1 MSLFSLIYSSK
12 SFGVDILINL
22 PIDFM
27 TKMEQLLQDDYP
39 AFLESYSRP
48 SKKGVRLNPLKCTW
62 DILEKNLPFTL
73 SPSPFFLRFHLLLLK
88 RKKRRLVYCLCV
100 MAGASSSQ
108 EPSAASAVT
117 VLSPQP
123 GETVLDLCAAPGGK
137 STQIAGLLAGKGF
150 LWSNEIVKNRAN
162 ILLSNIERLGVRNAV
177 VSSCHPDVL
186 CSKLAGFFDKVL
198 VDAPCSGEGMFR
210 RDEQAIEDWSLE
222 HVKARAVRQA
232 AILDSAAQAVKENG
246 ILVYS
251 TCTFSKEENEDTVSA
266 FLERHPEF
274 ELVDSDVT
282 FGRPGIGLEK
292 TRRIYPMDG
301 GDGHFVAK
309 LRRIKENPDYPKLF
323 TPKQKQDVKLAEELL
338 NSIMK
343 EPWEHEILQV
353 KEQFLLLPN
362 GLPQLDG
369 LGVLRAGVPLGEGKT
384 NRIEPAH
391 GLFMAAKPEELHQM
405 LSFANDDP
413 ALKQFLKGEEIAVP
427 NHLKGFT
434 GIAVEGVLTGFGKCS
449 AGRLKNRYP
458 KGLRNF

>member
-1 MSLFSLIYSSK
+1 M
-12 SFGVDILINL
+12 INL
-22 PIDFM
+22 PIDFIN
-27 TKMEQLLQDDYP
+27 KMEQLLQDDYP

-73 SPSPFFLRFHLLLLK
+73 SPSPFSPLSYYIEEEEAKVGILPLHH
-88 RKKRRLVYCLCV
+88 
-100 MAGASSSQ
+100 AGAFYSQ

-117 VLSPQP
+117 VLNPKP
-123 GETVLDLCAAPGGK
+123 GDTILDLCAAPGGK
-137 STQIAGLLAGKGF
+137 STQIAGLLDGKGL

-210 RDEQAIEDWSLE
+210 RDEQAVADWSLE
-222 HVKARAVRQA
+222 HVKTCAVRQA

-251 TCTFSKEENEDTVSA
+251 TCTFAKEENEDTVST

-274 ELVDSDVT
+274 ELVNSDVT

-309 LRRIKENPDYPKLF
+309 LHRVKENPNHPKLF

-343 EPWEHEILQV
+343 EPWKHEILQV

-391 GLFMAAKPEELHQM
+391 GLFMAAKPQDLHQV

-413 ALKQFLKGEEIAVP
+413 SLKQFLKGEEIAVP

>member
-1 MSLFSLIYSSK
+1 M
-12 SFGVDILINL
+12 INL

-27 TKMEQLLQDDYP
+27 TEMEQLLQDDYP

-48 SKKGVRLNPLKCTW
+48 SKKGVRLNPLKCAWST
-62 DILEKNLPFTL
+62 LEENLPFTL
-73 SPSPFFLRFHLLLLK
+73 TPSPFSPFSYYIEEKDAKVGTLPLHH
-88 RKKRRLVYCLCV
+88 
-100 MAGASSSQ
+100 AGAFYSQ

-117 VLSPQP
+117 VLNPQQ

-137 STQIAGLLAGKGF
+137 STQIAGMLGGNGL

-162 ILLSNIERLGVRNAV
+162 ILLSNIERLGVRNGV
-177 VSSCHPDVL
+177 VSSCHPDIL

-210 RDEQAIEDWSLE
+210 RDQQAIADWSLE
-222 HVKARAVRQA
+222 HVKACAARQA

-251 TCTFSKEENEDTVSA
+251 TCTFSKEENEDTVSG
-266 FLERHPEF
+266 FLERHAEF
-274 ELVDSDVT
+274 ELEDCNVS
-282 FGRPGIGLEK
+282 FGRPGIGLDK

-309 LRRIKENPDYPKLF
+309 LRRVKENPSYPKLF
-323 TPKQKQDVKLAEELL
+323 APKQKQDVKLAQELL
-338 NSIMK
+338 TSVIK

-353 KEQFLLLPN
+353 KEQFLLLPE

-369 LGVLRAGVPLGEGKT
+369 LGVLRAGVLLGEGKT

-391 GLFMAAKPEELHQM
+391 GLFMAAKQEDLHQV

-413 ALKQFLKGEEIAVP
+413 ALKQFLRGEEIAVP
-427 NHLKGFT
+427 NHLKGFA

-458 KGLRNF
+458 KGLRIF

>member
-1 MSLFSLIYSSK
+1 M
-12 SFGVDILINL
+12 INL
-22 PIDFM
+22 PIDFLN
-27 TKMEQLLQDDYP
+27 KMEQLLQDDYP

-73 SPSPFFLRFHLLLLK
+73 SPSPFSPLSYYIEEEEAKVGILPLHH
-88 RKKRRLVYCLCV
+88 
-100 MAGASSSQ
+100 AGAFYSQ

-117 VLSPQP
+117 VLNPKP
-123 GETVLDLCAAPGGK
+123 GEIILDLCAAPGGK
-137 STQIAGLLAGKGF
+137 STQIAGLLDGKGL

-162 ILLSNIERLGVRNAV
+162 
-177 VSSCHPDVL
+177 
-186 CSKLAGFFDKVL
+186 
-198 VDAPCSGEGMFR
+198 
-210 RDEQAIEDWSLE
+210 
-222 HVKARAVRQA
+222 VKTCAVRQA

-274 ELVDSDVT
+274 ELVNSDVT

-309 LRRIKENPDYPKLF
+309 LRRVKENPNHPKLF

-362 GLPQLDG
+362 RLPQLDG

-391 GLFMAAKPEELHQM
+391 GLFMAAKPEELYQV